1 MLSDPAHYIII
12 VSLTL
17 SVSQASMLLSVS
29 PLVALLLDSIVVF
42 NIVVAILLPGSL
54 FCTVNDLRK

>member
-17 SVSQASMLLSVS
+17 SVSQASMLLSVP

-54 FCTVNDLRK
+54 FCTVNYLRK